1 MYLDENNLYGWGI
14 SGCLPYGE
22 FKWLT
27 QEKIYNS
34 DANSIKENSSMGY
47 ILEFDFKYPEA
58 LQELY
63 NDYPL
68 ATEKLAIP
76 HDML

>member
-1 MYLDENNLYGWGI
+1 
-14 SGCLPYGE
+14 
-22 FKWLT
+22 
-27 QEKIYNS
+27 
-34 DANSIKENSSMGY
+34 MGY